1 MSHVTFQGVWS
12 LSSAPLPRSSLQD
25 TAVPLVNCLL
35 GFPALS
41 RVHGNQIPVPISHE
55 TTKVGFDITPGTG
68 RSISALRQENAREVW
83 DDSGVSLEEKQKDK
97 AAQEK
102 HAVFEGSSFSSPTPA
117 VFNIFVL
124 FCQETLPS
132 LHTYQPEASNPSLS
146 LLTWLFNHSTNSGW
160 ASVKCGHCL
169 RYWS

>member
-12 LSSAPLPRSSLQD
+12 LSRAPLPRPNLQD

-41 RVHGNQIPVPISHE
+41 RFHSNQIPVPISHE
-55 TTKVGFDITPGTG
+55 TTKVGFYLTPGTG
-68 RSISALRQENAREVW
+68 RSISALRQDNAREVW
-83 DDSGVSLEEKQKDK
+83 DDSGVSLEEKQKNK

-102 HAVFEGSSFSSPTPA
+102 HGVCEGSSFSSPTPA
-117 VFNIFVL
+117 VFMFFVL

-132 LHTYQPEASNPSLS
+132 LHTYQPQASNPSLS